1 MLITVRRPSSYWKME
16 YNLREVPRANYKD
29 LADVKLPRA
38 QPQMTE
44 SKLYPVEIVEE
55 EEDQVKVHYIGYDS
69 AYDEWKKKRSL
80 RFWMTTSRD

>member
-1 MLITVRRPSSYWKME
+1 ME

-38 QPQMTE
+38 RPQATE

-55 EEDQVKVHYIGYDS
+55 EEDRVKVHYIGSWYK
-69 AYDEWKKKRSL
+69 AEVGRYL
-80 RFWMTTSRD
+80 NYIL